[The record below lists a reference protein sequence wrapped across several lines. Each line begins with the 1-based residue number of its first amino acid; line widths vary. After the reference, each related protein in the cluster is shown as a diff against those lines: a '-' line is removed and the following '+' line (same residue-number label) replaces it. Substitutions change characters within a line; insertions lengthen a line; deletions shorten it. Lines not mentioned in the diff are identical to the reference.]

1 LLTVDLQREIPEALK
16 PRRIEI
22 QSDGAGVAKMQ
33 SQIEAP
39 KAA

>member
-1 LLTVDLQREIPEALK
+1 VPEALK

-22 QSDGAGVAKMQ
+22 HSEGDGALAARAEPR
-33 SQIEAP
+33 QIEAP